1 MAHGHKKSHGSSLN
15 FLSIFRYFVGFI
27 ERFFINLF
35 KNLKWLFTNSQTV
48 NNHFDSIF
56 LRYFS
61 NDYLM
66 ISKIIL
72 AGILLLVLG
81 KILVFVLVFWTIAKS
96 I

>member
-1 MAHGHKKSHGSSLN
+1 MAHGHKKGHGSSLN
-15 FLSIFRYFVGFI
+15 FLSIFRYLVGLT
-27 ERFFINLF
+27 ERFFINLL
-35 KNLKWLFTNSQTV
+35 KNLKWLFTNSRTA
-48 NNHFDSIF
+48 NNYFNTIF

-72 AGILLLVLG
+72 AGILLLILG